1 MSNKNQIMA
10 NKIVAQEKISTGSFV
25 MSLLNDGHLVKSKMY
40 RVKSSKEDG
49 KYINM
54 DTQFCNTTELEGKT
68 LKFEG
73 RFTLMS
79 EEEVKSNFKIIL
91 NENGFINGQEFLD
104 VRTKE
109 QVKITSDS
117 RTHVLAK
124 FGKFM
129 GIKIAGGH
137 VWFAGN
143 AWAKPMLDTETMP
156 TPQSEEATPQSEEAT
171 PTTEKGNLVYVNT
184 ETQSEASHVCNIHG
198 GGDEKWVNYW
208 NVYEDNTTYLIDKIS
223 GRITAYSNVE
233 NILEEEK
240 PEIPLIS
247 YEDWAKENG
256 TQKTRKRIDMKTS
269 GSLEEQIFAVVDE
282 HLDSDESRQLMATA
296 VEKLLNQWGIDKN
309 VRQLEV
315 SVNGKPHVNVGKIH
329 YKYDLVLKCMVAR
342 TNVALV
348 GAAGSGKTTTV
359 AKAAE
364 ALELK
369 FYSKSVSAQTGAHE
383 FFGYQDAQGRYVR
396 TLFREAYEFGGV
408 FLLDEFDAGNP
419 NVLAALNQA
428 TANEHCAFADDM
440 IPKHKDFICVMAGNT
455 FGHGANSEY
464 VGRNKIDAATLD
476 RFAFID
482 FPYDEDLEHALAPNK
497 GWCKKVQA
505 FRKKVVDKKI
515 RTVISP
521 RATIIGGQLLANGV
535 TEQEVME
542 LVIFKGLN
550 QEERNLLK

>member
-1 MSNKNQIMA
+1 MA
-10 NKIVAQEKISTGSFV
+10 SQVTAQEKLVGGSFV
-25 MSLLNDGHLVKSKMY
+25 LATVTEGHLEKGVMY
-40 RVKSSKEDG
+40 RVKNTKQEG
-49 KYINM
+49 KYIIL
-54 DTQFCNTTELEGKT
+54 DELFCGTEELKNKT
-68 LKFEG
+68 LTFQN
-73 RFTLMS
+73 RFTLMAEQDVKDRFKLLLS
-79 EEEVKSNFKIIL
+79 ERMFDT
-91 NENGFINGQEFLD
+91 GQEFFD
-104 VRTKE
+104 VRTDE
-109 QVKITSDS
+109 VTIVTNDS
-117 RTHVLAK
+117 RTHILAK

-129 GIKIAGGH
+129 GVKIAGGH
-137 VWFAGN
+137 VWFAGKS
-143 AWAKPMLDTETMP
+143 WAKAMVDLKSETRPEPTDSEPEPEAKEVPLDFYVLCET
-156 TPQSEEATPQSEEAT
+156 
-171 PTTEKGNLVYVNT
+171 K
-184 ETQSEASHVCNIHG
+184 SEAISICNRYG
-198 GGDEKWVNYW
+198 VDDPDKWLEYW
-208 NVYEDNTTYLIDKIS
+208 NVYEDKTCYRINKVTQRIGSYTTLLRAEEVNEYPIYTYDRWNRETNPTKSQTKQRKSVDMMKGSIES
-223 GRITAYSNVE
+223 Q
-233 NILEEEK
+233 IL
-240 PEIPLIS
+240 
-247 YEDWAKENG
+247 
-256 TQKTRKRIDMKTS
+256 
-269 GSLEEQIFAVVDE
+269 AVVDE
-282 HLDSDESRQLMATA
+282 HLDTKETRLHISNA
-296 VEKLLNQWGIDKN
+296 VEKLLNEWGIDKN

-315 SVNGKPHVNVGKIH
+315 SVNGAPPVRVGKIH
-329 YKYDLVLKCMVAR
+329 YKYDLVLKCMMAR

-364 ALELK
+364 ALKLK

-396 TLFREAYEFGGV
+396 TLFREAYENGGV

-535 TEQEVME
+535 TELEVME